1 MYACIHKSRIHGD
14 RFRTIKPP
22 KEKQDKHK
30 KTSTSVFKRN
40 LIVSITSLSAHDKK
54 NIRGKRR
61 RLNEPQG
68 TSRTAKVQK
77 NSLQRA
83 HLAIILPPPTSHH
96 QKKKTQ
102 KEKTNKNCTLYSSL
116 NRLDQTNLSQ

>member
-1 MYACIHKSRIHGD
+1 MGIDLELSSR
-14 RFRTIKPP
+14 P
-22 KEKQDKHK
+22 KKR
-30 KTSTSVFKRN
+30 KTSTRKPQLPSVFKRN

-54 NIRGKRR
+54 NIRGKKR

-68 TSRTAKVQK
+68 TSRTAKVQ

-96 QKKKTQ
+96 QKKKNT
-102 KEKTNKNCTLYSSL
+102 KRKNQLKLHVVFELESTGSNQSKPVKSL
-116 NRLDQTNLSQ
+116 KKFS

>member
-1 MYACIHKSRIHGD
+1 MGIDLELSSR
-14 RFRTIKPP
+14 P
-22 KEKQDKHK
+22 KKR
-30 KTSTSVFKRN
+30 KTSTRKPQLPSVFKRN

-54 NIRGKRR
+54 NIRGKKR

-68 TSRTAKVQK
+68 TSRTAKVQ

-96 QKKKTQ
+96 QKRKNTKRKNQLKLHVVFELESTGSNQSKPVKSLKKF
-102 KEKTNKNCTLYSSL
+102 S
-116 NRLDQTNLSQ
+116 